1 VSSILD
7 VTENQIFHTLG
18 RGKLPQKP
26 MEKLKPI
33 EKQAPVIEKQA
44 PVIFAPSPEID
55 EFMKKLIEELN
66 ELNAS
71 VNNIQKMIKW
81 FVIPLFIVVLALLL
95 VLTVRFLSL
104 IPHV

>member
-26 MEKLKPI
+26 MEKLKP
-33 EKQAPVIEKQA
+33 IEKQA